1 MAVLEL
7 SGVWKSYGPVEV
19 LRGVDLGVDEGEFV
33 SVRGRSGVGKTT
45 LLRIA
50 GLLETPD
57 RGEVV
62 LLGREVGRLGDG
74 ERSALRLHYIGFVPQ
89 LFGLIPT
96 LTVLENVELPM
107 ALAGVGRRERRE
119 RALELL
125 SYFGIERMASRF
137 PRELSAG
144 EAQRVAI
151 ARALANRPRLVLA
164 DEPTS
169 NLDEES
175 AALVVELLARVSR
188 EEGVAV
194 VMTTIDLHEGLPTT
208 RDYVLRDGRLSPLRP
223 HHRIGDVY
231 PDGGARRRKRDPE
244 SYDVATE
251 KV

>member
-1 MAVLEL
+1 MAVLEI
-7 SGVWKSYGPVEV
+7 SGVWKSYGLVEV
-19 LRGVDLGVDEGEFV
+19 LKGVELRVEEGEFV

-50 GLLETPD
+50 GLLEVPD
-57 RGEVV
+57 RGEVR
-62 LLGREVGRLGDG
+62 LLGREVGALGDG
-74 ERSALRLHYIGFVPQ
+74 ERSELRLRYVGLVPQ
-89 LFGLIPT
+89 VFGLIPT

-125 SYFGIERMASRF
+125 GQLGVEGLARRF

-144 EAQRVAI
+144 EMQRAVI

-175 AALVVELLARVSR
+175 AALVVELLARLSR

-194 VMTTIDLHEGLPTT
+194 LMTATDLRERLPTT
-208 RDYVLRDGRLSPLRP
+208 RDYVLRDGRLHPLR
-223 HHRIGDVY
+223 G
-231 PDGGARRRKRDPE
+231 
-244 SYDVATE
+244 
-251 KV
+251 

>member
-1 MAVLEL
+1 MEVLEL
-7 SGVWKSYGPVEV
+7 RGVWKSYGPVEV
-19 LRGVDLGVDEGEFV
+19 LRGVDLRVREGEMV

-50 GLLETPD
+50 GLLEVPD
-57 RGEVV
+57 RGEVR
-62 LLGREVGRLGDG
+62 LLGREVGRLGDR
-74 ERSALRLHYIGFVPQ
+74 ERSSLRLRYVGLVPQ

-125 SYFGIERMASRF
+125 RCFGIEHLARRF

-144 EAQRVAI
+144 EMQRAVV

-188 EEGVAV
+188 EERVAV
-194 VMTTIDLHEGLPTT
+194 VMTTTDIREGLPTT
-208 RDYVLRDGRLSPLRP
+208 RDYVLKDGRLYPL
-223 HHRIGDVY
+223 
-231 PDGGARRRKRDPE
+231 
-244 SYDVATE
+244 
-251 KV
+251 